1 MLLKKKKPMEVRGDI
16 VIMQIHVNKNKEWL
30 HKRRER
36 NKFRILQIGYEKTVD
51 SIMWNQ

>member
-1 MLLKKKKPMEVRGDI
+1 MEVRGDI
-16 VIMQIHVNKNKEWL
+16 VIMQIHVHKNKEWL